1 MSIFSSSLDFS
12 IVMDYILCAADF
24 SFIVKEIF
32 QLLLL
37 LIFSY
42 EISLCPLAEWA
53 YRRIF

>member
-12 IVMDYILCAADF
+12 IAMAYILCAAGF
-24 SFIVKEIF
+24 RFIVKKIF
-32 QLLLL
+32 RLLLL

-53 YRRIF
+53 YRRIL